1 MIYQK
6 NTLSY
11 AYQSVKDGFMNLVT
25 IFGGSGFLGRYL
37 VSQLASKGYFIR
49 AIVRKPNEAL
59 FLKVYGKVGQI
70 ELLRGDI
77 KNEESLRDY
86 VQGSDCVINCVA
98 TFFETRSQSFKN
110 LHVSAARNLAEAAK
124 KERVNQF
131 IHISSLGAS
140 SKSSSQLLKS
150 KGLGE
155 EAVLDHFPNASIIRP
170 SLIFGIEDTFF
181 NRFAKLSSISPFIP
195 VVGPN
200 TQFQPVYVDDVAKAV
215 SLLIE
220 TDQHKRYLE
229 LGGDEIYK
237 FKELIGLLLV
247 EINRGRI
254 TLPIPFLLA
263 KVIATIND
271 FLRLISGGL
280 VPPFLTLAQVK
291 SLENHNLVE
300 SNAEKFSDIGIVPKK
315 LSIILPKIV
324 ARFKRI

>member
-1 MIYQK
+1 M
-6 NTLSY
+6 T
-11 AYQSVKDGFMNLVT
+11 LVT

-37 VSQLASKGYFIR
+37 VRQLASKGYFIR

-86 VQGSDCVINCVA
+86 VKGSNCVINCVA
-98 TFFETRSQSFKN
+98 VFFEVRSQSFKN
-110 LHVSAARNLAEAAK
+110 LHISAARNLAKAAR

-150 KGLGE
+150 KGVGE
-155 EAVLDHFPNASIIRP
+155 DAVLDHFPNANIIRP
-170 SLIFGIEDTFF
+170 SLIFGNEDAFF
-181 NRFAKLSSISPFIP
+181 NRFAKMSSISPFIP
-195 VVGPN
+195 VVGPS

-215 SLLIE
+215 SLLID
-220 TDQHKRYLE
+220 TDQHERYLE
-229 LGGDEIYK
+229 LGGDEIYT

-247 EINRGRI
+247 EIKRRRI
-254 TLPIPFLLA
+254 ILQIPFLLA
-263 KVIATIND
+263 KVVATIND
-271 FLRLISGGL
+271 FLRRISGGL

-291 SLENHNLVE
+291 SLESDNLVS
-300 SNAEKFSDIGIVPKK
+300 SNAEKFSDIEIVPKK
-315 LSIILPKIV
+315 LSIVLPKIV
-324 ARFKRI
+324 ARFNKI

>member
-1 MIYQK
+1 M
-6 NTLSY
+6 
-11 AYQSVKDGFMNLVT
+11 DLVT
-25 IFGGSGFLGRYL
+25 IFGGSGFLGRYV

-229 LGGDEIYK
+229 LGGDEIYT
-237 FKELIGLLLV
+237 FKELIDMLLS
-247 EINRGRI
+247 EIKRKRI
-254 TLPIPFLLA
+254 ILKIPFLPA
-263 KVIATIND
+263 RVIAATND
-271 FLRLISGGL
+271 FFRLMLGDI
-280 VPPFLTLAQVK
+280 VPAFLTLAQVK
-291 SLENHNLVE
+291 SLENDKLVDLK
-300 SNAEKFSDIGIVPKK
+300 SEKFSDLGIVPKE
-315 LSIILPKIV
+315 LKIV
-324 ARFKRI
+324 LPNIVTRFKRG

>member
-1 MIYQK
+1 MICGINSLLYS
-6 NTLSY
+6 N
-11 AYQSVKDGFMNLVT
+11 QSVRNSLMNLVT

-37 VSQLASKGYFIR
+37 VRQLATQGYFVRI
-49 AIVRKPNEAL
+49 IVRKPNEAL

-70 ELLRGDI
+70 ELIRGDI
-77 KNEESLRDY
+77 KDEKNLRDY
-86 VQGSDCVINCVA
+86 IKGSDSVINCVA

-110 LHVSAARNLAEAAK
+110 LHISAARNLAEAAK

-150 KGLGE
+150 KGVGE
-155 EAVLDHFPNASIIRP
+155 EVVLDHFPKANIIRP
-170 SLIFGIEDTFF
+170 SLIFGSEDAFF

-200 TQFQPVYVDDVAKAV
+200 TQFQPVYVDDVARAV

-220 TDQHKRYLE
+220 TDQHERYLE
-229 LGGDEIYK
+229 LGGDEIYT
-237 FKELIGLLLV
+237 FKELIRLLMV
-247 EINRGRI
+247 EIKRRRI
-254 TLPIPFLLA
+254 TLQIPFFLA
-263 KVIATIND
+263 KVIASIND

-291 SLENHNLVE
+291 SLESDNLVK

-324 ARFKRI
+324 ARFKQS